1 MIENYLKLIKM
12 DKYIL
17 IVNNNDLTRDFSNIV
32 LNCIKDNIGVYNMVG
47 NGGYFTICFTHSFD
61 LQRLS
66 DKLYGLFSNHKTN
79 AFNLFVVNTLG
90 WSGFDTQDNLKY
102 YKDFDNK

>member
-17 IVNNNDLTRDFSNIV
+17 IVNNNDLTHNFSNMV
-32 LNCIKDNIGVYNMVG
+32 LNCVKDNIGLYNMVG
-47 NGGYFTICFTHSFD
+47 NGGYFTICFTHSYD

-79 AFNLFVVNTLG
+79 AFNLFLV
-90 WSGFDTQDNLKY
+90 DTRG
-102 YKDFDNK
+102 